1 MDTLGK
7 SLIIIGVVFIV
18 VGMVVLFGPKLPII
32 GKLPGDFH
40 IKKENF
46 EVYIPLATGLLISLL
61 LSSLLWVIQYFS
73 KK

>member
-61 LSSLLWVIQYFS
+61 LSGLLWVIQYFS

>member
-18 VGMVVLFGPKLPII
+18 VGMAVLFGPKLPII

-61 LSSLLWVIQYFS
+61 LSGLLWVIQYFS